1 MHLTRV
7 SISGFKSFAR
17 PTELRF
23 GHELTAIVG
32 PNGSGKSNVLD
43 AVRWCLGEQSMKAIR
58 GKKSTD
64 VLFAG
69 SSGRGRANVA
79 EVELVLDNADHTV
92 PIEFGEVTITRR
104 LHRDGEA
111 EYLLNGRPARLGD
124 ITLLL
129 AQANFGQKSYSI
141 IGQGMV
147 DHVVAAT
154 PTERLQFFIEATG
167 VRQFQL
173 RRDEAVGKLNLTDAN
188 LQEAA
193 SRLAEL
199 TPVLHSL
206 TRQVKRL
213 ERRDQLAHDLNQ
225 LQSTYYWH
233 RVHVSTDEKVL
244 LYRRLHDA
252 EAKQQVV
259 RTNVAAARQKT
270 QAQIEGQRRTDLFAQ
285 LQAAHAAALAERDAL
300 LRQSTLAAAEAALDE
315 AVAESNPSSSA
326 SASLPKVI
334 DALRDLAKQ
343 LGLPDAN
350 LKNIQRAINNA
361 VSDLE
366 KIQQQNEG
374 LPAAAVKK
382 VQATFRKAV
391 GDSSHGGSTENPRL
405 ATAEAAVAKTSDALT
420 KAHEQAQIHE
430 QQRAEA
436 QAELQAATESL
447 GREDAAVAAV
457 QVDVA
462 RWQAQAEDLAA
473 EVQREL
479 RCNPEQLTNEL
490 KLNQRDQGG
499 PEAWLDKIQRLKE
512 QVVQAGGIDPE
523 IADEYRQVKQRCDFL
538 TTQTDDLQRAMDEL
552 NKVVK
557 ELDKTIE
564 KQFHANFERI
574 THQFTH
580 YFKTLFNGGRAT
592 LEIVTLQRDEPT
604 DVHDDEIVGT
614 QNIAS
619 LPNGP
624 AADSP
629 LDNVGI
635 QIEACPPGKKVNA
648 VQALSGG
655 ERTLLATALLCAI
668 VACNPAPFVI
678 MDEVDAA
685 LDEANAERLASI
697 FHELNEKTQ
706 IIVIT
711 HNRVIMQHADALY
724 GVTMGAEGDS
734 RVLSVS
740 LKDIATVAE

>member
-1 MHLTRV
+1 M
-7 SISGFKSFAR
+7 
-17 PTELRF
+17 
-23 GHELTAIVG
+23 
-32 PNGSGKSNVLD
+32 
-43 AVRWCLGEQSMKAIR
+43 
-58 GKKSTD
+58 
-64 VLFAG
+64 
-69 SSGRGRANVA
+69 
-79 EVELVLDNADHTV
+79 
-92 PIEFGEVTITRR
+92 
-104 LHRDGEA
+104 
-111 EYLLNGRPARLGD
+111 
-124 ITLLL
+124 
-129 AQANFGQKSYSI
+129 
-141 IGQGMV
+141 
-147 DHVVAAT
+147 
-154 PTERLQFFIEATG
+154 
-167 VRQFQL
+167 
-173 RRDEAVGKLNLTDAN
+173 
-188 LQEAA
+188 
-193 SRLAEL
+193 
-199 TPVLHSL
+199 
-206 TRQVKRL
+206 
-213 ERRDQLAHDLNQ
+213 
-225 LQSTYYWH
+225 
-233 RVHVSTDEKVL
+233 
-244 LYRRLHDA
+244 
-252 EAKQQVV
+252 
-259 RTNVAAARQKT
+259 
-270 QAQIEGQRRTDLFAQ
+270 
-285 LQAAHAAALAERDAL
+285 
-300 LRQSTLAAAEAALDE
+300 
-315 AVAESNPSSSA
+315 
-326 SASLPKVI
+326 
-334 DALRDLAKQ
+334 
-343 LGLPDAN
+343 
-350 LKNIQRAINNA
+350 
-361 VSDLE
+361 
-366 KIQQQNEG
+366 
-374 LPAAAVKK
+374 
-382 VQATFRKAV
+382 
-391 GDSSHGGSTENPRL
+391 
-405 ATAEAAVAKTSDALT
+405 
-420 KAHEQAQIHE
+420 
-430 QQRAEA
+430 
-436 QAELQAATESL
+436 
-447 GREDAAVAAV
+447 AAV